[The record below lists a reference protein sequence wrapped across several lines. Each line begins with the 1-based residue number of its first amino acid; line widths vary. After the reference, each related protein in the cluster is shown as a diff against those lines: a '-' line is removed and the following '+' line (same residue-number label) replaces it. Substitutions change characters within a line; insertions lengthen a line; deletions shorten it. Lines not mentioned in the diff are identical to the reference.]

1 MELIMNKPYIKSI
14 VSYSMVGSLGFT
26 ILASLQGCGGDEPAP
41 PPQQN
46 QTKQGT
52 VSDAMNKQQGVFMV
66 IQQTGKNPDTYEVKE
81 QYPSAEG
88 TRAILKDMD
97 GKERILTEAELK
109 QIAEAE
115 AKKVED
121 GTSRLAQSQPVAQN
135 QGLSLGE
142 TLLASAAGALVGGV
156 IANKLMGN
164 SNFQRQQQ
172 YYQQRYPSS
181 ISRPIGGS
189 MDTRGVNQT
198 RPSTPTQAQPRSGFF
213 GSGSAANPSNRS
225 GSSAFGSS
233 GGSSSSPSF
242 GG

>member
-1 MELIMNKPYIKSI
+1 MNKPYIKSI

-26 ILASLQGCGGDEPAP
+26 ILASLQGCGGDQPSTPPAQKP
-41 PPQQN
+41 N
-46 QTKQGT
+46 TS
-52 VSDAMNKQQGVFMV
+52 VSDAVNNNKQQGLFMV

-97 GKERILTEAELK
+97 GKERILSEAELK

-121 GTSRLAQSQPVAQN
+121 GTSKLAQPVAEN

-142 TLLASAAGALVGGV
+142 TLLASAAGALVGGM

-164 SNFQRQQQ
+164 SNFQRNQQQ
-172 YYQQRYPSS
+172 YQQRYPSS
-181 ISRPIGGS
+181 ISRPMGGG

-198 RPSTPTQAQPRSGFF
+198 RPGTPSQAQPKSGFF
-213 GSGSAANPSNRS
+213 GSGNSAANPSNRPS
-225 GSSAFGSS
+225 GSSFGSS
-233 GGSSSSPSF
+233 SGGSSSSSPSF

>member
-1 MELIMNKPYIKSI
+1 MNKPYIKSI

-46 QTKQGT
+46 QTTQGT

-66 IQQTGKNPDTYEVKE
+66 IQQTGKNPDTYKVLE

-121 GTSRLAQSQPVAQN
+121 GTSRLAQSQPVAEN

-164 SNFQRQQQ
+164 SNFQRNQQ

-181 ISRPIGGS
+181 ISRPMGGG

-198 RPSTPTQAQPRSGFF
+198 RPSAPTQAQPRSGFF
-213 GSGSAANPSNRS
+213 GSGGSAANPSNRS
-225 GSSAFGSS
+225 GGSSFGSSS